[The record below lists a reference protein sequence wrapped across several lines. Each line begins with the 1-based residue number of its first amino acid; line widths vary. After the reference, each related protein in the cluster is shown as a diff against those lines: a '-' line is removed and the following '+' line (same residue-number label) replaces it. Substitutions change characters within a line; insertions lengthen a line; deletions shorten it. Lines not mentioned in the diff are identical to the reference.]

1 MQESLGSSQ
10 TEIREMQG
18 FQDNI
23 AEQQKTIEASLQ
35 DTSIDS
41 DYDKELEE
49 PSLKS
54 FAEALRITDHL
65 WHFAQFNGY
74 QDLPIAEGKAIDVI
88 LSLQLRSPKWCTALT
103 DYFK

>member
-10 TEIREMQG
+10 TEIKEMQG
-18 FQDNI
+18 LQDNI

-54 FAEALRITDHL
+54 FAEALRITDQL
-65 WHFAQFNGY
+65 WHFAHFNGY
-74 QDLPIAEGKAIDVI
+74 QDLPIAEGKANDVI
-88 LSLQLRSPKWCTALT
+88 LSLQLRSPKW
-103 DYFK
+103 

>member
-18 FQDNI
+18 LQDNI

-74 QDLPIAEGKAIDVI
+74 QDLPIAEGKANDVI
-88 LSLQLRSPKWCTALT
+88 LSLQLRSPKW
-103 DYFK
+103 

>member
-10 TEIREMQG
+10 TEIKEMQG
-18 FQDNI
+18 LQDNI

-35 DTSIDS
+35 HTSIDS

-54 FAEALRITDHL
+54 FAEALCITDQL
-65 WHFAQFNGY
+65 WHFAQFNVTKTF
-74 QDLPIAEGKAIDVI
+74 P
-88 LSLQLRSPKWCTALT
+88 
-103 DYFK
+103 